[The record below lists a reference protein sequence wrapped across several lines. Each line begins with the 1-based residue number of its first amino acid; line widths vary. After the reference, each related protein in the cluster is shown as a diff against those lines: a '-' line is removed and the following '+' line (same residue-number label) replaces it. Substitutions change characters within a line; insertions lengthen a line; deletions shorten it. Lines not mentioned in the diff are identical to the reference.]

1 MRSVQSICYVPL
13 VALLYLAV
21 LPQCKG
27 ASVKVQRFMDGKLHT
42 VSTDAPEKAAEQEP
56 EHWSDG
62 LSHYQRKI
70 PTELS
75 VWFGIAWVLLLG
87 STPIL
92 IYKVDERPVT
102 KTGIALAVTM
112 WVTLFGG
119 LFLFT
124 NVIIFQSS
132 HFDHMRSLT
141 IIECTY
147 FMTQVIT
154 TVGYGDITP
163 AYPRGQVFVGFY
175 VVLAFFVIAFLVSE
189 MQAIVVARLHAF
201 KVVLSKRTGLTNS
214 ESFQPDQVRMTSR
227 MCDFKPSKPETSN
240 LIVSGLAF
248 IFVASAWILFY
259 HYYPG
264 ENKPW
269 TEACY
274 MALITLT
281 TVGFGAVTPNT
292 EEGMMFGSFF
302 MFIGTA
308 ALVSVVTNFS
318 SFSLEMAE
326 WEAWDPKKFQTALK
340 DLRSK
345 GKGHLSE
352 IDFMTFT
359 LIQKNIL
366 SEEELDEIK
375 AVYQTWSQTEGT
387 GNERKGT
394 VSLNM
399 VADLAGIDMP
409 PSARGSVSSEGDRVS
424 SARKLDE

>member
-1 MRSVQSICYVPL
+1 MQSLCYVPL
-13 VALLYLAV
+13 VAVLCLMV
-21 LPQCKG
+21 LPECKG
-27 ASVKVQRFMDGKLHT
+27 ASTKVRRFMDGKSHA
-42 VSTDAPEKAAEQEP
+42 VFMDAPEKAAKQEQQAEP
-56 EHWSDG
+56 AEDKDSAIHWSGISD
-62 LSHYQRKI
+62 I
-70 PTELS
+70 PIEVAQL
-75 VWFGIAWVLLLG
+75 FGIAWVLVLG
-87 STPIL
+87 STPIF
-92 IYKVDERPVT
+92 IYKVDDRPVT
-102 KTGIALAVTM
+102 KTGIVLASVM
-112 WVTLFGG
+112 WVALFGG

-124 NVIIFQSS
+124 NIILFQSS
-132 HFDHMRSLT
+132 HFDRVRSLT

-189 MQAIVVARLHAF
+189 MQAIVVTRLH
-201 KVVLSKRTGLTNS
+201 KYKEILSKHTG
-214 ESFQPDQVRMTSR
+214 MTTSASR
-227 MCDFKPSKPETSN
+227 SNIIEFKPSKPEVSN
-240 LIVSGLAF
+240 LVISGLGF

-259 HYYPG
+259 HYFPG

-292 EEGMMFGSFF
+292 EAGMMFGAFF

-340 DLRSK
+340 DLKKK
-345 GKGHLSE
+345 GKGHGLSE

-359 LIQKNIL
+359 LIQKHIL
-366 SEEELDEIK
+366 SEEEVDEIK
-375 AVYQTWSQTEGT
+375 AVYQTWKTSEG
-387 GNERKGT
+387 GLQDRLRLE
-394 VSLNM
+394 S
-399 VADLAGIDMP
+399 VADLGGVDMP
-409 PSARGSVSSEGDRVS
+409 DSTRGSVTSETSRVA